1 MTVKGVQKCC
11 ISNEMDGTN
20 DDSCGMAVKR
30 VGMLGVSVRK
40 MKALTVKMETVTQ
53 IGKGR

>member
-1 MTVKGVQKCC
+1 VKGVKMCC
-11 ISNEMDGTN
+11 MSSAVFGTN
-20 DDSCGMAVKR
+20 DDSCGMEVKR

-40 MKALTVKMETVTQ
+40 MKVLTVKMETVTL

>member
-1 MTVKGVQKCC
+1 MW
-11 ISNEMDGTN
+11 NN
-20 DDSCGMAVKR
+20 DDSCGMVVKR
-30 VGMLGVSVRK
+30 MGMLGVSVRK